1 MGSGKRPKYR
11 PKTGRPAPR
20 TPPEESTGGE
30 ASYLFRKREKAAPV
44 VVLLEDGT
52 EHRGV
57 IEYFDRD
64 VIKLVRPEGP
74 GLLLRKT
81 EIRYIAD
88 TE

>member
-1 MGSGKRPKYR
+1 MSGGKRPKSR
-11 PKTGRPAPR
+11 PKAGRPAPR
-20 TPPEESTGGE
+20 TPPEESTGRE

-44 VVLLEDGT
+44 VVKLQDGT

-64 VIKLVRPEGP
+64 VLKLVRPEGP

-81 EIRYIAD
+81 EIRYIVD
-88 TE
+88 VD